1 MNRKPLHSVTTK
13 LTVSAEVRRREHAVP
28 FVVLNVLW
36 HSVQMKRLSL
46 HEWMPMGPWPVW
58 PLAGHARVGQTV
70 VVGSML
76 MSL

>member
-1 MNRKPLHSVTTK
+1 MNLKHLCSVTTT

-46 HEWMPMGPWPVW
+46 HE
-58 PLAGHARVGQTV
+58 
-70 VVGSML
+70 
-76 MSL
+76 